1 MYYQWQLAAPV
12 ARRGSARPQA
22 HIVEVVMRV
31 FVTGASGWVGRGLVP
46 DLIAAGH
53 TVTGLARSA
62 AAAVALRAAGAEVR
76 EGSLDDLDTLR
87 DAAVSADGVIHLAF
101 KHDIAFAGD
110 FAGATD
116 ADRAAIETFGEALA
130 GTGKPF
136 VIASGILGVL
146 GLAPGVV
153 ATERDGRA
161 AQAGDREVP
170 ISGANGRI
178 ANAHYTLALAA
189 HGVRSSVVR
198 LPPATHGE
206 GDNGF
211 IATAIGFA
219 RDTGAAAY
227 VGDGTNR
234 WPAVHRDD
242 AARLFR
248 LALESAPPG
257 SALHAVGDE
266 GVPIREVAEIVAA
279 HVNVPAV
286 SVTTEQV
293 GQYLGFLGGFWGFDG
308 PASAQITRDLLGW
321 QPTRPGLIAD
331 LEHGHYFT

>member
-1 MYYQWQLAAPV
+1 M
-12 ARRGSARPQA
+12 
-22 HIVEVVMRV
+22 HV
-31 FVTGASGWVGRGLVP
+31 FVTGASGWGGRGLVP

-53 TVTGLARSA
+53 TVTGLARSD
-62 AAAVALRAAGAEVR
+62 AAAVALRAAGVAVR

-87 DAAVSADGVIHLAF
+87 DAAAAADGVIHLAF

-116 ADRAAIETFGEALA
+116 ADRAAIGTFGEALA
-130 GTGKPF
+130 GTDKPF

-146 GLAPGVV
+146 GLPPGVV
-153 ATERDGRA
+153 ATENDGRA
-161 AQAGDREVP
+161 AQDADREVP

-178 ANAHYTLALAA
+178 DNANYTLALAA
-189 HGVRSSVVR
+189 RGVRSSVVR
-198 LPPATHGE
+198 LPPATHGD

-211 IATAIGFA
+211 IPTAIDFA
-219 RDTGAAAY
+219 RQKGAAAY

-248 LALESAPPG
+248 LALEAAPPG
-257 SALHAVGDE
+257 SALHAVSDE
-266 GVPIREVAEIVAA
+266 GVPLREVAEVLAA
-279 HVNVPAV
+279 HLDLPAV
-286 SVTTEQV
+286 SVTPDQIGDYV
-293 GQYLGFLGGFWGFDG
+293 GFLGGFWGFDG

-331 LEHGHYFT
+331 LKEGHYFA

>member
-1 MYYQWQLAAPV
+1 M
-12 ARRGSARPQA
+12 
-22 HIVEVVMRV
+22 HV

-53 TVTGLARSA
+53 TVTGLARSH
-62 AAAVALRAAGAEVR
+62 AAAVALQVTGAEVR
-76 EGSLDDLDTLR
+76 EGSLDDLDVLR
-87 DAAVSADGVIHLAF
+87 DAAKAADGVIHLAF

-146 GLAPGVV
+146 GLPSGVV
-153 ATERDGRA
+153 ATEHDGRA
-161 AQAGDREVP
+161 AEDGDGEVP

-178 ANAHYTLALAA
+178 DNAHFTLALAA
-189 HGVRSSVVR
+189 RGVRSSVVR
-198 LPPATHGE
+198 LPPATHGD

-211 IATAIGFA
+211 IPAVIGFA
-219 RDTGAAAY
+219 RDKGAVAY

-266 GVPIREVAEIVAA
+266 GVPIREVAEVIAA
-279 HVNVPAV
+279 RLNVPAV
-286 SVTTEQV
+286 SVTPEQIGEYV
-293 GQYLGFLGGFWGFDG
+293 GFLGGFWGFDG
-308 PASAQITRDLLGW
+308 PASAKITQDLLAW
-321 QPTRPGLIAD
+321 RPTHPELIDD
-331 LEHGHYFT
+331 LKQGHYFA